1 MSVAQIFRLVLVNI
15 AVFCVLAEGLG
26 LFLYYNDTGRLFYT
40 YRKPYEPIAARSEGR
55 LTGEG
60 LHPYF
65 GPTHRAGSRFDIPES
80 MLESP
85 PPARLTT
92 NNFGFV
98 ALQDYPV
105 AKTSSRQ
112 YVIGIFG
119 GSVGVWF
126 CQIGVSHLLE
136 GLRQHAYFRAR
147 ELVPLCFSHEGY
159 KQPQQLLVL
168 AYFLS
173 IGQPLDLVV
182 NIDGFNEVAL
192 SSLNDQQGLDIS
204 MPSVMHLD
212 PLMNL
217 INQATLT
224 PEKLQSLAA
233 ISQYQERVNYLIAR
247 MQQTHLAAIN
257 VMLERLYQSALNGY
271 RLETSRFASLPSNA
285 SADSVIMPTPK
296 VKTREA
302 PVLFADIARNWAEAS
317 VMMQALLSARGS
329 AYVHVLQPNQY
340 FTTRPFPPDEAKIA
354 RSDASPFK
362 RGAET
367 GYPVLIRAVE
377 SGALKAVNFAS
388 GVELFDG
395 ERSPVYIDDCCHYT
409 LRGNQLLAA
418 FIARQILG
426 SKGPWNEAPPVTV
439 R

>member
-1 MSVAQIFRLVLVNI
+1 MSVGSIVRLVAINV

-26 LFLYYNDTGRLFYT
+26 LLLYYNETGRLFYT
-40 YRKPYEPIAARSEGR
+40 YRKTYEPIEARREGR

-65 GPTHRAGSRFDIPES
+65 GPTHRAGARFDLPES
-80 MLESP
+80 MRDSP
-85 PPARLTT
+85 PPPQLTT

-105 AKTSSRQ
+105 LKTSPRQ
-112 YVIGIFG
+112 YIIGIFG

-126 CQIGVSHLLE
+126 CQIGAHHLLN
-136 GLRQHAYFRAR
+136 GLRQHPYFRER
-147 ELVPLCFSHEGY
+147 DLVPLCFSHEGY

-204 MPSVMHLD
+204 MPSAMHLG
-212 PLMNL
+212 PLINL
-217 INQATLT
+217 INQSTLT
-224 PEKLQSLAA
+224 PEKLQSLAQ
-233 ISQYQERVNYLIAR
+233 INVYQERVNTLVTR
-247 MQQTHLAAIN
+247 LQRTHFAAIDF
-257 VMLERLYQSALNGY
+257 VLQRLYRSALNSY
-271 RLETSRFASLPSNA
+271 RLEVNRFASLPSNP
-285 SADSVIMPTPK
+285 STDSVLMPTPK
-296 VKTREA
+296 VKPRDQPA
-302 PVLFADIARNWAEAS
+302 LFDDIARVWAES
-317 VMMQALLSARGS
+317 SLMMQSLLSAHGAS
-329 AYVHVLQPNQY
+329 YVHVLQPNQY
-340 FTTRPFPPDEAKIA
+340 FTSRTFGAEEAKVA
-354 RSDASPFK
+354 RSDVSPFK
-362 RGAET
+362 AGAEA
-367 GYPVLIRAVE
+367 GYPVLIRAVTA
-377 SGALKAVNFAS
+377 GALKGVNFFN
-388 GVELFDG
+388 GVDMFNS

-418 FIARQILG
+418 FIARQILN
-426 SKGPWNEAPPVTV
+426 SKGPWGESTA